1 MGHLSSA
8 RRAALRTLS
17 TGASFILMGDVQLV
31 FGWRTALLGMLSLQ
45 MVALAVALA
54 GQPINQTANRTLS
67 AFLIVATGV
76 VTPYTIGFA
85 GFYDAWMGLTFAPFA
100 LTLFL
105 APLLYGYT
113 HALITGVLPDR
124 WRWHL
129 APGFGQVAYM
139 TTAFLLPLD
148 VKLAWADLVDGPWV
162 SRTISIG
169 VLVGLVAY
177 SAAALRLL
185 SRFRSG
191 LADQRSDDDRYSSHW
206 LGRILAAMAAI
217 ALLWTGWQAWQA
229 LSGFDYFEFFG
240 LHLAIGAIG
249 VLLGAEGWRHAGLRF
264 ARMRENAAA
273 ESGLFENSVPDA
285 AEPDWA
291 VIGAGYAA
299 KTREAGWWREPDLS
313 LPRLARLLG
322 TNTGRVSRTCRTRV
336 HVDLSAVRRVL
347 GDDYVLWGK
356 TSRCKVWVRWTLD
369 RRCEGKVTF
378 LAQSS
383 HSGTAVPLRMTGL
396 VRDTIQLRSQ
406 AAAYSR

>member
-1 MGHLSSA
+1 M
-8 RRAALRTLS
+8 
-17 TGASFILMGDVQLV
+17 F
-31 FGWRTALLGMLSLQ
+31 
-45 MVALAVALA
+45 ALAVALA
-54 GQPINQTANRTLS
+54 GQPINRTANRTLS

-129 APGFGQVAYM
+129 APGFGQLAYM

-185 SRFRSG
+185 RGFRSG
-191 LADQRSDDDRYSSHW
+191 LADQRSDDDRYSARW

-217 ALLWTGWQAWQA
+217 ALLWIGWQAWQA
-229 LSGFDYFEFFG
+229 LSGFNYFEFFG

-249 VLLGAEGWRHAGLRF
+249 VLLGAEGWRNAGLQFVR
-264 ARMRENAAA
+264 ARQNAAA
-273 ESGLFENSVPDA
+273 EFGLLENTVQDA
-285 AEPDWA
+285 AEPDWGVVA
-291 VIGAGYAA
+291 AAYAA

-322 TNTGRVSRTCRTRV
+322 TNTGRVSRAINAGLGMNFSTFVNGLRAEGVAKGIEQGCGA
-336 HVDLSAVRRVL
+336 DLLDLAFDMGFASKASFNRAFLARSGMSPSAYRRQAAEVS
-347 GDDYVLWGK
+347 DCV
-356 TSRCKVWVRWTLD
+356 SLD
-369 RRCEGKVTF
+369 RDAK
-378 LAQSS
+378 
-383 HSGTAVPLRMTGL
+383 LR
-396 VRDTIQLRSQ
+396 RADI
-406 AAAYSR
+406 